1 MLTVKPTDI
10 PTGIITKKFNM
21 NDLTQSTSFTITIL
35 LLVILLSVVLIKI
48 KNFSNITGLSI
59 SKLKGVRAFLIVFTL
74 MGFGTGL
81 LMNFYEFTT
90 KDQETLYIGI
100 ITLIFI
106 ALSIGLYA
114 YILNNSNSQA
124 VWIIVNLT
132 IIIAYI
138 YAAVAFTSVTILLY
152 FIALI
157 IIIIV
162 LNWLK
167 NLLFKKW

>member
-1 MLTVKPTDI
+1 ME
-10 PTGIITKKFNM
+10 IITRKFDM
-21 NDLTQSTSFTITIL
+21 EEFTQSTIFTVTIS
-35 LLVILLSVVLIKI
+35 LLVILLSVLLIKI

-59 SKLKGVRAFLIVFTL
+59 SKLKSVRAFIIVFTL

-81 LMNFYEFTT
+81 LVNFYEFTT
-90 KDQETLYIGI
+90 KDQETLYFGL

-114 YILNNSNSQA
+114 HILNNSNSKA

-132 IIIAYI
+132 ILIAFI
-138 YAAVAFTSVTILLY
+138 YAVVAFLSVTILLY
-152 FIALI
+152 LIALI
-157 IIIIV
+157 VIIIA

-167 NLLFKKW
+167 NILFKRW